1 MANRKQLKNILKSKK
16 ALTITSAINFFT
28 QNSNNQP
35 NASERYEKLTLVLLL
50 IAATSIATAQQLYV
64 EGGKLINIRF

>member
-1 MANRKQLKNILKSKK
+1 MLLVNYKLVVAFPWGYIIRVMANRKQLKNILKSKK

-35 NASERYEKLTLVLLL
+35 NASERYEKLT
-50 IAATSIATAQQLYV
+50 
-64 EGGKLINIRF
+64 